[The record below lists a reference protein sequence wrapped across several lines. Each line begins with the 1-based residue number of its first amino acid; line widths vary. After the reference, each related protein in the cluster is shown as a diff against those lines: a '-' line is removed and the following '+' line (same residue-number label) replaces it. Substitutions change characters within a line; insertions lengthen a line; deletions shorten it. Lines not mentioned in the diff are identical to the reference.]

1 MSVRKRIGK
10 KGKGLRPAPGAQP
23 TEICFPGIAVL
34 RELLNPESIPQPQ
47 INAILDYLIKNPG
60 AGREELREQFK
71 FSESWVSHAFPAVVK
86 VGFCKARRILQMAI
100 AEIALLKGYSEKDV
114 ALRIL
119 KRESVSGFVE
129 CFKTCHDD
137 ITPKRWQKGAQFAIE
152 QGHLKIEVPD
162 WLEKPLRRAFR
173 EMMRPS
179 HKKTPSTEV

>member
-1 MSVRKRIGK
+1 MSVTRRVRK

-23 TEICFPGIAVL
+23 AEIFFPAIAAL
-34 RELLNPESIPQPQ
+34 REFLNPETIPQPQ
-47 INAILDYLIKNPG
+47 INAILEYLIKNPG
-60 AGREELREQFK
+60 AGREELREQLK
-71 FSESWVSHAFPAVVK
+71 FSESWVSHIFPAMVK

-114 ALRIL
+114 AMRIL

-137 ITPKRWQKGAQFAIE
+137 MTPKIWKKMAQTAIE
-152 QGHLKIEVPD
+152 QGHLKMEVPD
-162 WLEKPLRRAFR
+162 WLEKPLRRALR

-179 HKKTPSTEV
+179 HKKTPSTKA